1 MTSRLPPTVLRSSG
15 ECPWTSALGLWT
27 RRNTAGNSNV
37 SPEATANVTAALSLH
52 SLDSVGHGELCSG
65 ADAIWGLPTFWG
77 LPTLLQYAAPSS
89 CGANE
94 CQHQGLPITAVL
106 HYISACFL
114 AAEAVPW
121 N

>member
-1 MTSRLPPTVLRSSG
+1 MIVTLRLPLTVLRSSG

-27 RRNTAGNSNV
+27 RRNSAGNSNV
-37 SPEATANVTAALSLH
+37 SPVSNAIVSAALSLR
-52 SLDSVGHGELCSG
+52 SLNSVGHGELCSG
-65 ADAIWGLPTFWG
+65 ADAIWGLPI
-77 LPTLLQYAAPSS
+77 LLRYAVPSS

-121 N
+121 NRQRV